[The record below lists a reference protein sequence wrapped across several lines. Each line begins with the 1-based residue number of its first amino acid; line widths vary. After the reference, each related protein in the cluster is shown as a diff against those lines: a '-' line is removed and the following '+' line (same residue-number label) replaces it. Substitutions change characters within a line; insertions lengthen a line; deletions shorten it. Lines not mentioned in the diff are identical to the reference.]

1 MLTPE
6 FAILTLSKLFFV
18 TLANRVDSANIQLL
32 QSSPY
37 NHFLKV
43 ILQSNC
49 YGESKYL
56 SCFCPEFVIFCPFFI
71 WERKILKAAAILK
84 KALFQIYVEF
94 EWVTLI
100 QLAFC

>member
-56 SCFCPEFVIFCPFFI
+56 SCFYPEFVVFCPFSI
-71 WERKILKAAAILK
+71 WEKKISKAAAILK
-84 KALFQIYVEF
+84 KAIFSNFISKLNG
-94 EWVTLI
+94 
-100 QLAFC
+100 